1 MTDRQPTLTTER
13 LILRPFELRDAPDV
27 QRLAGTREIAE
38 TTINIPHP
46 YEDGIAEAW
55 IATHAERFENGGV
68 VNFAI
73 CDREGDHLIGAIS
86 LFLKPHHER
95 AEIGYWVGKPYW
107 GKGYC
112 TEAAREIVR
121 YGFDELGLNRIFGE
135 YMAGNSAS
143 GRVMEKIGME
153 YEGRLRQHMMK
164 WGEPQDMMVYS
175 ILKSE
180 YQAMQKASE

>member
-1 MTDRQPTLTTER
+1 M
-13 LILRPFELRDAPDV
+13 
-27 QRLAGTREIAE
+27 
-38 TTINIPHP
+38 
-46 YEDGIAEAW
+46 
-55 IATHAERFENGGV
+55 
-68 VNFAI
+68 
-73 CDREGDHLIGAIS
+73 
-86 LFLKPHHER
+86 
-95 AEIGYWVGKPYW
+95 GKPYW